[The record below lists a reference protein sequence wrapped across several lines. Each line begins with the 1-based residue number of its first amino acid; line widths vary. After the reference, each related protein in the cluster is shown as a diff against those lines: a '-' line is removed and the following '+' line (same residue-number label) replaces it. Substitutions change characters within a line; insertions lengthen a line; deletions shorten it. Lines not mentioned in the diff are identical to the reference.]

1 MRSFVNKIETFFNIS
16 VRLNKLVV
24 NNYNPLGIKSKKNAL
39 LFFKTDWYG
48 LNGKKKIIPGT
59 TQYEAQQQAIA

>member
-24 NNYNPLGIKSKKNAL
+24 NNYNPLGVKSKKNAL

-48 LNGKKKIIPGT
+48 LNGKKK
-59 TQYEAQQQAIA
+59 